1 GVVIAAPFDS
11 AKVAA
16 HFFSLGYD
24 YAEQSDYLVAAEMY
38 RGGLKFDPNNA
49 QARYQ
54 LGEALERLG
63 DHQEEAL
70 AEYRIARELIPDS
83 DTGPM
88 ALTRMVRL
96 QQSIPPVASTAPGLV
111 CRDCER
117 CPEMVVLPAGL
128 FVMGSPPG
136 EKGRPC
142 TEGPQPGV
150 VIAAPFAVAKF

>member
-1 GVVIAAPFDS
+1 MQPRNRPLLLTAVFVCVGIWMLPTIADARNQAQHGVVIATPFDS

-70 AEYRIARELIPDS
+70 AEYRIARELNPDS
-83 DTGPM
+83 DTGSM
-88 ALTRMVRL
+88 VLTRMVRL
-96 QQSIPPVASTAPGLV
+96 QQS
-111 CRDCER
+111 
-117 CPEMVVLPAGL
+117 
-128 FVMGSPPG
+128 
-136 EKGRPC
+136 
-142 TEGPQPGV
+142 
-150 VIAAPFAVAKF
+150 